1 MSKSHETS
9 SPAGPVNQTF
19 GMASPSLFDLLPD
32 DERRALLSTARR
44 RRFHRHD
51 TIFHEGDPG
60 DALHVIVDG
69 LVAIRVTTTMGDVVT
84 LTVHGPG
91 ESFGELAAIGEVTAR
106 TASAV
111 AATDVETLSIIRM
124 DLDELRR
131 RHPRVERFIV
141 DLLAQHVVRLNAQ
154 LLEALYVPVEKR
166 VLRRL
171 LALRD
176 ACGSEDGVAL
186 PFTQEDVASMAGT
199 TRPTANRVL
208 IRLRDDGLIELGR
221 GRITVLDRAALERL
235 AR

>member
-1 MSKSHETS
+1 
-9 SPAGPVNQTF
+9 
-19 GMASPSLFDLLPD
+19 MASVSLFDLLPD
-32 DERRALLSTARR
+32 DERRGVRSPARR
-44 RRFHRHD
+44 RRFHRRD

-60 DALHVIVDG
+60 DSLHVIVDG
-69 LVAIRVTTTMGDVVT
+69 LVTIRVTTTMGDVVT
-84 LTVHGPG
+84 LTVLGPG

-111 AATDVETLSIIRM
+111 AATDVETLSISRAG
-124 DLDELRR
+124 LDELRS
-131 RHPRVERFIV
+131 RHPRIERFIV
-141 DLLAQHVVRLNAQ
+141 DLLAKYVVRLNAH

-176 ACGSEDGVAL
+176 ACGEDDGVPL

-221 GRITVLDRAALERL
+221 GRITVLDRAALEHL